1 MWIADPRDVS
11 VKASKT
17 PGFVSEIYVVN
28 VLQTSQYIHK
38 WDGLLVNLDP
48 LLSLK
53 LTEAVDKY
61 FPGGVSYLLWIQY
74 HLVMV
79 LGSSAGLMPLRL
91 NMESQRETNPRLW
104 HLDWF

>member
-11 VKASKT
+11 DKTSKT
-17 PGFVSEIYVVN
+17 PGYVSEIYVVN
-28 VLQTSQYIHK
+28 VLQTSQYIHR
-38 WDGLLVNLDP
+38 WNGLLVNVDP
-48 LLSLK
+48 LLPLK
-53 LTEAVDKY
+53 LIEAIDKY

-74 HLVMV
+74 HLVLV
-79 LGSSAGLMPLRL
+79 LGSSAGLMLLQL

>member
-1 MWIADPRDVS
+1 MWLADPRDVS

-17 PGFVSEIYVVN
+17 PGYVSEIYVVN
-28 VLQTSQYIHK
+28 VLQISQYIHR

-61 FPGGVSYLLWIQY
+61 FPGGISYLLWIQY
-74 HLVMV
+74 LLVMV